1 MSSSISGL
9 HYEENQVGG
18 TFKSSKIEYVWEF
31 ILNGS
36 SPNKIQLIY
45 SKWTDDKKLI
55 KNGIEVY
62 NKKNDDS
69 YLKNF
74 EIDGHIFSVIQL
86 GDKFELRVDNQSF
99 THLYN
104 LEKNKNFFTGDIDP
118 TSKTQIADN
127 KTGDIIS
134 EKNENNF
141 YIFKSKENDGKE
153 KQTLFNFK
161 IKIDEN
167 KANSGLK
174 KFKFGPGIKPSNNKF
189 NKNINNNQNN
199 TNKDLLGFGDILQ
212 VNDTNNSSSNNNNNI
227 NNNDIFGLGIDNND
241 GNKNNQNNN
250 NDIFNFGNNNN
261 EINNNNFLNFDSIE
275 NNNLNENINN
285 KTTNEQLADIF
296 NALSQNNQSKDN
308 NSNDKNTEQDKEN
321 IQNVQNDIPIENKQ
335 EINTNSNN
343 NIFSF
348 ESLINELS
356 SEKKILNFENNF
368 LNEMNINFI
377 INIDNDSKNKY
388 KIIEQKY
395 KNRIYKNINISKI
408 SLIENKD
415 DFIKLCDLIRIEII
429 NKGSSIYVN
438 IDNYDDNNNDWIY
451 VVIIFMTYL
460 IQVNYLEIA
469 NYLRQKINFIKNIS
483 QIVNNCL
490 NDDDFD
496 AIFNN

>member
-212 VNDTNNSSSNNNNNI
+212 VNDANNSSSNNNNI

-241 GNKNNQNNN
+241 GNKNNQSNNN
-250 NDIFNFGNNNN
+250 YIFNFGNNNN

-321 IQNVQNDIPIENKQ
+321 IQNVQNDVPIENKQ
-335 EINTNSNN
+335 EININLNN

-348 ESLINELS
+348 DSPQSKNNQI
-356 SEKKILNFENNF
+356 ENN
-368 LNEMNINFI
+368 E
-377 INIDNDSKNKY
+377 NK
-388 KIIEQKY
+388 
-395 KNRIYKNINISKI
+395 
-408 SLIENKD
+408 ENKD
-415 DFIKLCDLIRIEII
+415 NLELPKPEHKNENIEINFDKLDII
-429 NKGSSIYVN
+429 NNQNNQISNNDVGFS
-438 IDNYDDNNNDWIY
+438 YDFVKQENNNTTNIE
-451 VVIIFMTYL
+451 
-460 IQVNYLEIA
+460 EIKPSSSGFDYEA
-469 NYLRQKINFIKNIS
+469 FNNAKNTQPKTNNDKLDNALKNI
-483 QIVNNCL
+483 
-490 NDDDFD
+490 F
-496 AIFNN
+496 

>member
-153 KQTLFNFK
+153 KKSLFNFK

-212 VNDTNNSSSNNNNNI
+212 INDANNSSSNNNNI

-321 IQNVQNDIPIENKQ
+321 IQNVQNDVPIENKQ
-335 EINTNSNN
+335 EININLNN

-348 ESLINELS
+348 DSPQSKNNQI
-356 SEKKILNFENNF
+356 ENN
-368 LNEMNINFI
+368 E
-377 INIDNDSKNKY
+377 NK
-388 KIIEQKY
+388 
-395 KNRIYKNINISKI
+395 
-408 SLIENKD
+408 ENKD
-415 DFIKLCDLIRIEII
+415 NLELPKPEHKNENIEINFDKLDII
-429 NKGSSIYVN
+429 NNQNNQISNNDVGFS
-438 IDNYDDNNNDWIY
+438 YDFVKQENNNTTNIE
-451 VVIIFMTYL
+451 
-460 IQVNYLEIA
+460 EIKPISTGFDYEA
-469 NYLRQKINFIKNIS
+469 FNNAKNTQPKTNNDKLDNALKNI
-483 QIVNNCL
+483 
-490 NDDDFD
+490 F
-496 AIFNN
+496 

>member
-189 NKNINNNQNN
+189 NQNINNNQNN

-212 VNDTNNSSSNNNNNI
+212 VNDANNSSSNNNNI

-241 GNKNNQNNN
+241 GNKNNQSNN

-321 IQNVQNDIPIENKQ
+321 IQNVQNDVPIENKQ
-335 EINTNSNN
+335 EININLNN

-348 ESLINELS
+348 DSPQSKNNQI
-356 SEKKILNFENNF
+356 ENN
-368 LNEMNINFI
+368 E
-377 INIDNDSKNKY
+377 NK
-388 KIIEQKY
+388 
-395 KNRIYKNINISKI
+395 
-408 SLIENKD
+408 ENKD
-415 DFIKLCDLIRIEII
+415 NLELPKPEHKNENIEINFDKLDII
-429 NKGSSIYVN
+429 NNQNNQISNNDVGFS
-438 IDNYDDNNNDWIY
+438 YDFVKQENNNTTNIE
-451 VVIIFMTYL
+451 
-460 IQVNYLEIA
+460 EIKPSSSGFDYEA
-469 NYLRQKINFIKNIS
+469 FNNAKNTQPKTNNDKLDNALKNI
-483 QIVNNCL
+483 
-490 NDDDFD
+490 F
-496 AIFNN
+496 

>member
-212 VNDTNNSSSNNNNNI
+212 VNDANNSSSNNNNI

-241 GNKNNQNNN
+241 GNKNNQSNN

-261 EINNNNFLNFDSIE
+261 EVNNNNFLNFDSIE

-321 IQNVQNDIPIENKQ
+321 IQNVQNDVPIENKQ
-335 EINTNSNN
+335 EININLNN

-348 ESLINELS
+348 DSPQSKNNQI
-356 SEKKILNFENNF
+356 ENN
-368 LNEMNINFI
+368 E
-377 INIDNDSKNKY
+377 NK
-388 KIIEQKY
+388 
-395 KNRIYKNINISKI
+395 
-408 SLIENKD
+408 ENKD
-415 DFIKLCDLIRIEII
+415 NLELPKPEHKNENIEINFDKLDII
-429 NKGSSIYVN
+429 NNQNNQISNNDVGFS
-438 IDNYDDNNNDWIY
+438 YDFVKQENNNTTNIE
-451 VVIIFMTYL
+451 
-460 IQVNYLEIA
+460 EIKPSSSGFDYEA
-469 NYLRQKINFIKNIS
+469 FNNAKNTQPKTNNDKLDNALKNI
-483 QIVNNCL
+483 
-490 NDDDFD
+490 F
-496 AIFNN
+496 

>member
-212 VNDTNNSSSNNNNNI
+212 VNDANNSSSNNNNNI

-241 GNKNNQNNN
+241 GNKNNQSNN

-321 IQNVQNDIPIENKQ
+321 IQNVQNDVPIENKQ
-335 EINTNSNN
+335 EININLNN

-348 ESLINELS
+348 DSPQSKNNQI
-356 SEKKILNFENNF
+356 ENN
-368 LNEMNINFI
+368 E
-377 INIDNDSKNKY
+377 NK
-388 KIIEQKY
+388 
-395 KNRIYKNINISKI
+395 
-408 SLIENKD
+408 ENKD
-415 DFIKLCDLIRIEII
+415 NLELPKPEHKNENIEINFDKLDII
-429 NKGSSIYVN
+429 NNQNNQISNNDVGFS
-438 IDNYDDNNNDWIY
+438 YDFVKQENNNTTNIE
-451 VVIIFMTYL
+451 
-460 IQVNYLEIA
+460 EIKPSSSGFDYEA
-469 NYLRQKINFIKNIS
+469 FNNAKNTQPKTNNDKLDNALKNI
-483 QIVNNCL
+483 
-490 NDDDFD
+490 F
-496 AIFNN
+496 

>member
-212 VNDTNNSSSNNNNNI
+212 INDANNSSSNNNNI

-261 EINNNNFLNFDSIE
+261 EVNNNNNFLNFDSIE

-285 KTTNEQLADIF
+285 KTTNEQLAVIF

-308 NSNDKNTEQDKEN
+308 NSNDKNTEEDKEN
-321 IQNVQNDIPIENKQ
+321 IQNVQNDVPIENKQ
-335 EINTNSNN
+335 EININLNN

-348 ESLINELS
+348 DSPQSKNNQI
-356 SEKKILNFENNF
+356 ENN
-368 LNEMNINFI
+368 E
-377 INIDNDSKNKY
+377 NK
-388 KIIEQKY
+388 
-395 KNRIYKNINISKI
+395 
-408 SLIENKD
+408 ENKD
-415 DFIKLCDLIRIEII
+415 NLELPKPEHKNENIEINFDKLDII
-429 NKGSSIYVN
+429 NNLNNQI
-438 IDNYDDNNNDWIY
+438 INNNVGFSYDFVKQENNNTTNIE
-451 VVIIFMTYL
+451 
-460 IQVNYLEIA
+460 EIKPISTGFDYEA
-469 NYLRQKINFIKNIS
+469 FNNAKNTQPKTNNDKLDNALKNI
-483 QIVNNCL
+483 
-490 NDDDFD
+490 F
-496 AIFNN
+496 

>member
-212 VNDTNNSSSNNNNNI
+212 VNDANNSSSNNNNNI

-241 GNKNNQNNN
+241 GNKNNQSNN

-261 EINNNNFLNFDSIE
+261 EVNNNNFLNFDSIE
-275 NNNLNENINN
+275 NNNLNKNINN

-321 IQNVQNDIPIENKQ
+321 IQNVQNDVPIENKQ
-335 EINTNSNN
+335 EININLNN

-348 ESLINELS
+348 DSPQSKNNQI
-356 SEKKILNFENNF
+356 ENN
-368 LNEMNINFI
+368 E
-377 INIDNDSKNKY
+377 NK
-388 KIIEQKY
+388 
-395 KNRIYKNINISKI
+395 
-408 SLIENKD
+408 ENKD
-415 DFIKLCDLIRIEII
+415 NLELPKPEHKNENIEINFDKLDII
-429 NKGSSIYVN
+429 NNQNNQISNNDVGFS
-438 IDNYDDNNNDWIY
+438 YDFVKQENNNTTNIE
-451 VVIIFMTYL
+451 
-460 IQVNYLEIA
+460 EIKPISTGFDYEA
-469 NYLRQKINFIKNIS
+469 FNNAKNTQPKTNNDKLDNALKNI
-483 QIVNNCL
+483 
-490 NDDDFD
+490 F
-496 AIFNN
+496 

>member
-212 VNDTNNSSSNNNNNI
+212 VNDTNNSSSNNNNI

-241 GNKNNQNNN
+241 GNKNNQSNN

-261 EINNNNFLNFDSIE
+261 EVNNNNFLNFDSIE

-321 IQNVQNDIPIENKQ
+321 IQNVQNDVPIENKQ
-335 EINTNSNN
+335 EININLNN

-348 ESLINELS
+348 DSPQSKNNQI
-356 SEKKILNFENNF
+356 ENN
-368 LNEMNINFI
+368 E
-377 INIDNDSKNKY
+377 NK
-388 KIIEQKY
+388 
-395 KNRIYKNINISKI
+395 
-408 SLIENKD
+408 ENKD
-415 DFIKLCDLIRIEII
+415 NLELPKPEHKNENIEINFDKLDII
-429 NKGSSIYVN
+429 NNQNNQISNNDVGFS
-438 IDNYDDNNNDWIY
+438 YDFVKQENNNTTNIE
-451 VVIIFMTYL
+451 
-460 IQVNYLEIA
+460 EIKPISTGFDYEA
-469 NYLRQKINFIKNIS
+469 FNNAKNTQPKTNNDKLDNALKNI
-483 QIVNNCL
+483 
-490 NDDDFD
+490 F
-496 AIFNN
+496 

>member
-189 NKNINNNQNN
+189 NKSINNNQNN

-241 GNKNNQNNN
+241 GNKNNQSNN

-296 NALSQNNQSKDN
+296 NALSQNNQRKDN

-321 IQNVQNDIPIENKQ
+321 IQNVQNDVPIENKQ
-335 EINTNSNN
+335 EININLNN

-348 ESLINELS
+348 DSPQSKNNQI
-356 SEKKILNFENNF
+356 ENN
-368 LNEMNINFI
+368 E
-377 INIDNDSKNKY
+377 NK
-388 KIIEQKY
+388 
-395 KNRIYKNINISKI
+395 
-408 SLIENKD
+408 ENKD
-415 DFIKLCDLIRIEII
+415 NLELPKPEHKNENIEINFDKLDII
-429 NKGSSIYVN
+429 NNQNNQISNNDVGFS
-438 IDNYDDNNNDWIY
+438 YDFVKQENNNTTNIE
-451 VVIIFMTYL
+451 
-460 IQVNYLEIA
+460 EIKPISTGFDYEA
-469 NYLRQKINFIKNIS
+469 FNNAKNTQPKTNNDKLDNALKNI
-483 QIVNNCL
+483 
-490 NDDDFD
+490 F
-496 AIFNN
+496 

>member
-153 KQTLFNFK
+153 KHTLFNFK

-189 NKNINNNQNN
+189 NKNINNNENN

-212 VNDTNNSSSNNNNNI
+212 NNDANNSSSNNNNI

-241 GNKNNQNNN
+241 GNKNNQSNN

-261 EINNNNFLNFDSIE
+261 EVNNNNNFLNFDSIE

-321 IQNVQNDIPIENKQ
+321 IQNVQNDVQIENKQ
-335 EINTNSNN
+335 EININLNN

-348 ESLINELS
+348 DSPQSKNNQI
-356 SEKKILNFENNF
+356 ENN
-368 LNEMNINFI
+368 E
-377 INIDNDSKNKY
+377 NK
-388 KIIEQKY
+388 
-395 KNRIYKNINISKI
+395 
-408 SLIENKD
+408 ENKD
-415 DFIKLCDLIRIEII
+415 NLELQKPEHKNENIEINFDKLDII
-429 NKGSSIYVN
+429 NNQNNQISNNDVGFS
-438 IDNYDDNNNDWIY
+438 YDFVKQENNNTTNIE
-451 VVIIFMTYL
+451 
-460 IQVNYLEIA
+460 EIKPISTGFDYEA
-469 NYLRQKINFIKNIS
+469 FNNAKNTQPKTNNDKLDNALKNI
-483 QIVNNCL
+483 
-490 NDDDFD
+490 F
-496 AIFNN
+496 

>member
-141 YIFKSKENDGKE
+141 YIFKSKENDDKE

-212 VNDTNNSSSNNNNNI
+212 VNDANNSSSNNNNNI

-241 GNKNNQNNN
+241 GNKNNQSNN

-308 NSNDKNTEQDKEN
+308 NSNDKTIEQDKEN

-348 ESLINELS
+348 DSPQSKNNQI
-356 SEKKILNFENNF
+356 ENN
-368 LNEMNINFI
+368 E
-377 INIDNDSKNKY
+377 NK
-388 KIIEQKY
+388 
-395 KNRIYKNINISKI
+395 
-408 SLIENKD
+408 ENKD
-415 DFIKLCDLIRIEII
+415 NLELPKPEHKNENIEINFDKLDII
-429 NKGSSIYVN
+429 NNQNNQISNNDVGFS
-438 IDNYDDNNNDWIY
+438 YDFVKQENNNTTNIE
-451 VVIIFMTYL
+451 
-460 IQVNYLEIA
+460 EIKPISTGFDYEA
-469 NYLRQKINFIKNIS
+469 FNNAKNTQPKTNNDKLDNALKNI
-483 QIVNNCL
+483 
-490 NDDDFD
+490 F
-496 AIFNN
+496 

>member
-212 VNDTNNSSSNNNNNI
+212 INDANNSSSNNNNNI

-241 GNKNNQNNN
+241 GNKNNQSNN
-250 NDIFNFGNNNN
+250 NDIFIFGNNNN

-335 EINTNSNN
+335 EININLNN

-348 ESLINELS
+348 DSPQSKNNQI
-356 SEKKILNFENNF
+356 ENN
-368 LNEMNINFI
+368 E
-377 INIDNDSKNKY
+377 NK
-388 KIIEQKY
+388 
-395 KNRIYKNINISKI
+395 
-408 SLIENKD
+408 ENKD
-415 DFIKLCDLIRIEII
+415 NLELPKPEHKNENIEINFDKLDII
-429 NKGSSIYVN
+429 NNQNNQISNNDVGFS
-438 IDNYDDNNNDWIY
+438 YDFVKQENNNTTNIE
-451 VVIIFMTYL
+451 
-460 IQVNYLEIA
+460 EIKPISTGFDYEA
-469 NYLRQKINFIKNIS
+469 FNNAKNTQPKTNNDKLDNALKNI
-483 QIVNNCL
+483 
-490 NDDDFD
+490 F
-496 AIFNN
+496 

>member
-189 NKNINNNQNN
+189 NKNINNKQNN

-212 VNDTNNSSSNNNNNI
+212 INDANNSSSNNNNI

-241 GNKNNQNNN
+241 GNKNNQSNN

-321 IQNVQNDIPIENKQ
+321 IQNVQNDVPIENKQ
-335 EINTNSNN
+335 EININLNN
-343 NIFSF
+343 NMFSF
-348 ESLINELS
+348 DSQKNKNNQI
-356 SEKKILNFENNF
+356 ENN
-368 LNEMNINFI
+368 E
-377 INIDNDSKNKY
+377 NK
-388 KIIEQKY
+388 
-395 KNRIYKNINISKI
+395 
-408 SLIENKD
+408 ENKD
-415 DFIKLCDLIRIEII
+415 NLELPKPEHKNENIEINFDKLDII
-429 NKGSSIYVN
+429 NNQNNQISNNDVGFS
-438 IDNYDDNNNDWIY
+438 YDFVKQENNNTTNIE
-451 VVIIFMTYL
+451 
-460 IQVNYLEIA
+460 EIKPISTGFDYEA
-469 NYLRQKINFIKNIS
+469 FNNAKNTQPKTNNDKLDNALKNI
-483 QIVNNCL
+483 
-490 NDDDFD
+490 F
-496 AIFNN
+496 

>member
-141 YIFKSKENDGKE
+141 YIFKSYENDGKE

-212 VNDTNNSSSNNNNNI
+212 VNDANNSSSNNNNNI

-261 EINNNNFLNFDSIE
+261 EVNNNNFLNFDSIE

-308 NSNDKNTEQDKEN
+308 NFNDKNTEQDKEN
-321 IQNVQNDIPIENKQ
+321 IQNVQNDVPIENKQ
-335 EINTNSNN
+335 EININLNN

-348 ESLINELS
+348 DSPQSKNNQI
-356 SEKKILNFENNF
+356 ENN
-368 LNEMNINFI
+368 E
-377 INIDNDSKNKY
+377 NK
-388 KIIEQKY
+388 
-395 KNRIYKNINISKI
+395 
-408 SLIENKD
+408 ENKD
-415 DFIKLCDLIRIEII
+415 NLELPKPEHKNENIEINFDKLDII
-429 NKGSSIYVN
+429 NNQNNQISNNDVGFS
-438 IDNYDDNNNDWIY
+438 YDFVKQENNNTTNIE
-451 VVIIFMTYL
+451 
-460 IQVNYLEIA
+460 EIKPISTGFDYEA
-469 NYLRQKINFIKNIS
+469 FNNAKNTQPKTNNDKLDNALKNI
-483 QIVNNCL
+483 
-490 NDDDFD
+490 F
-496 AIFNN
+496 

>member
-212 VNDTNNSSSNNNNNI
+212 VNDANNSSSNNNNNI

-241 GNKNNQNNN
+241 GNKNNQSNN

-321 IQNVQNDIPIENKQ
+321 IQNVQNDVPIENKQ
-335 EINTNSNN
+335 EININLNN

-348 ESLINELS
+348 DSPQSKNNQI
-356 SEKKILNFENNF
+356 ENN
-368 LNEMNINFI
+368 E
-377 INIDNDSKNKY
+377 NK
-388 KIIEQKY
+388 
-395 KNRIYKNINISKI
+395 
-408 SLIENKD
+408 ENKD
-415 DFIKLCDLIRIEII
+415 NLELPKPEHKNENLEINFDKLDII
-429 NKGSSIYVN
+429 NNQNNQISNNDVGFS
-438 IDNYDDNNNDWIY
+438 YDFVKQENNNTTNIE
-451 VVIIFMTYL
+451 
-460 IQVNYLEIA
+460 EIKPISTGFDYEA
-469 NYLRQKINFIKNIS
+469 FNNAKNTQPKTNNDKLDNALKNI
-483 QIVNNCL
+483 
-490 NDDDFD
+490 F
-496 AIFNN
+496 

>member
-212 VNDTNNSSSNNNNNI
+212 VNDANNSSSNNNNNI

-321 IQNVQNDIPIENKQ
+321 IQNVQNDVPIENKQ
-335 EINTNSNN
+335 EININLNN

-348 ESLINELS
+348 DSPQSKNNQI
-356 SEKKILNFENNF
+356 ENN
-368 LNEMNINFI
+368 E
-377 INIDNDSKNKY
+377 NK
-388 KIIEQKY
+388 
-395 KNRIYKNINISKI
+395 
-408 SLIENKD
+408 ENKD
-415 DFIKLCDLIRIEII
+415 NLELPKPEHKNENIEINFDKLDII
-429 NKGSSIYVN
+429 NNQNNQISNNDVGFS
-438 IDNYDDNNNDWIY
+438 YDFVKQENNNTTNIE
-451 VVIIFMTYL
+451 
-460 IQVNYLEIA
+460 EIKPISTGFDYEA
-469 NYLRQKINFIKNIS
+469 FNNAKNTQPKTNNDKLDNALKNI
-483 QIVNNCL
+483 
-490 NDDDFD
+490 F
-496 AIFNN
+496 

>member
-153 KQTLFNFK
+153 KHTLFNFK

-212 VNDTNNSSSNNNNNI
+212 VNDANNSSSNNNNNI

-241 GNKNNQNNN
+241 GNKNNQSNN

-261 EINNNNFLNFDSIE
+261 EVNNNNFLNFDSIE

-321 IQNVQNDIPIENKQ
+321 IQNVQNDVPIENKQ
-335 EINTNSNN
+335 EININLNN

-348 ESLINELS
+348 DSPQSKNNQI
-356 SEKKILNFENNF
+356 ENN
-368 LNEMNINFI
+368 E
-377 INIDNDSKNKY
+377 NK
-388 KIIEQKY
+388 
-395 KNRIYKNINISKI
+395 
-408 SLIENKD
+408 ENKD
-415 DFIKLCDLIRIEII
+415 NLELPKPEHKNENIEINFDKLDII
-429 NKGSSIYVN
+429 NNQNNQISNNDVGFS
-438 IDNYDDNNNDWIY
+438 YDFVKQENNNTTNIE
-451 VVIIFMTYL
+451 
-460 IQVNYLEIA
+460 EIKPISTGFDYEA
-469 NYLRQKINFIKNIS
+469 FNNAKNTQPKTNNDKLDNALKNI
-483 QIVNNCL
+483 
-490 NDDDFD
+490 F
-496 AIFNN
+496 

>member
-9 HYEENQVGG
+9 HYEENQIGG
-18 TFKSSKIEYVWEF
+18 TFKSSTIEYIWEF

-45 SKWTDDKKLI
+45 SKWTDNKKLI

-69 YLKNF
+69 FLKNF

-104 LEKNKNFFTGDIDP
+104 LEKNKNFFTGDADP

-127 KTGDIIS
+127 NTGDIIS

-141 YIFKSKENDGKE
+141 YIYKSKENDNKE
-153 KQTLFNFK
+153 KKALFNFK

-189 NKNINNNQNN
+189 NNINNKGNN

-212 VNDTNNSSSNNNNNI
+212 INDTNNSSSNNNNNI
-227 NNNDIFGLGIDNND
+227 NNNDIFGLGIIGNNDNN
-241 GNKNNQNNN
+241 NKQNNN

-261 EINNNNFLNFDSIE
+261 EINNNEINNNNNFLNFDLNE
-275 NNNLNENINN
+275 NNNSKLNTNN

-296 NALSQNNQSKDN
+296 NALSQNNQNNDN
-308 NSNDKNTEQDKEN
+308 NINEQNINKDKEN
-321 IQNVQNDIPIENKQ
+321 IQNAQNDIQVKNKQ
-335 EINTNSNN
+335 EINANSKN

-348 ESLINELS
+348 ESPPDNNNRSNFFNSTTNEENKNNLES
-356 SEKKILNFENNF
+356 PKQEKKNENEEVN
-368 LNEMNINFI
+368 LPKLDI
-377 INIDNDSKNKY
+377 INNQNN
-388 KIIEQKY
+388 Q
-395 KNRIYKNINISKI
+395 
-408 SLIENKD
+408 
-415 DFIKLCDLIRIEII
+415 
-429 NKGSSIYVN
+429 
-438 IDNYDDNNNDWIY
+438 DNNNDIGFSFDF
-451 VVIIFMTYL
+451 VKQENNNPSNIE
-460 IQVNYLEIA
+460 EI
-469 NYLRQKINFIKNIS
+469 KPS
-483 QIVNNCL
+483 SSTG
-490 NDDDFD
+490 FD
-496 AIFNN
+496 YEAFNNAKNTQPKTNNDKLDNALKNLF

>member
-174 KFKFGPGIKPSNNKF
+174 KFKFGPGIKPSNNKI
-189 NKNINNNQNN
+189 NNNINNNQNN

-212 VNDTNNSSSNNNNNI
+212 VNDTNNSSSNNNNI

-241 GNKNNQNNN
+241 GNKNNQSNN

-321 IQNVQNDIPIENKQ
+321 IQNVQNDVPIENKQ
-335 EINTNSNN
+335 EININLNN

-348 ESLINELS
+348 DSPQSKNNQI
-356 SEKKILNFENNF
+356 ENN
-368 LNEMNINFI
+368 E
-377 INIDNDSKNKY
+377 NK
-388 KIIEQKY
+388 
-395 KNRIYKNINISKI
+395 
-408 SLIENKD
+408 ENKD
-415 DFIKLCDLIRIEII
+415 NLELPKPEHKNENIEINFDKLDII
-429 NKGSSIYVN
+429 NNQNNQISNNDVGFS
-438 IDNYDDNNNDWIY
+438 YDFVKQENNNTTNIE
-451 VVIIFMTYL
+451 
-460 IQVNYLEIA
+460 EIKPISTGFDYEA
-469 NYLRQKINFIKNIS
+469 FNNAKNTQPKTNNDKLDNALKNI
-483 QIVNNCL
+483 
-490 NDDDFD
+490 F
-496 AIFNN
+496 

>member
-212 VNDTNNSSSNNNNNI
+212 VNDANNSSSNNNNI
-227 NNNDIFGLGIDNND
+227 NNNDIFGLEIDNNND
-241 GNKNNQNNN
+241 NKNNQNNN

-261 EINNNNFLNFDSIE
+261 EVNNNNFLNFDSIE

-308 NSNDKNTEQDKEN
+308 NFNDKNTEQDKEN
-321 IQNVQNDIPIENKQ
+321 IQNVQNDVPIENKQ
-335 EINTNSNN
+335 EININLNN

-348 ESLINELS
+348 DSPQSKNNQI
-356 SEKKILNFENNF
+356 ENN
-368 LNEMNINFI
+368 E
-377 INIDNDSKNKY
+377 NK
-388 KIIEQKY
+388 
-395 KNRIYKNINISKI
+395 
-408 SLIENKD
+408 ENKD
-415 DFIKLCDLIRIEII
+415 NLELPKPEHKNENIEINFDKLDII
-429 NKGSSIYVN
+429 NNQNNQISNNDVGFS
-438 IDNYDDNNNDWIY
+438 YDFVKQENNNTTNIE
-451 VVIIFMTYL
+451 
-460 IQVNYLEIA
+460 EIKPISTGFDYEA
-469 NYLRQKINFIKNIS
+469 FNNAKNTQPKTNNDKLDNALKNI
-483 QIVNNCL
+483 
-490 NDDDFD
+490 F
-496 AIFNN
+496 

>member
-212 VNDTNNSSSNNNNNI
+212 VNDANNSSSNNNNNI
-227 NNNDIFGLGIDNND
+227 NNNVIFGLGIDNND
-241 GNKNNQNNN
+241 GNKNNQSNN

-261 EINNNNFLNFDSIE
+261 EVNNNNFLNFDSIE

-321 IQNVQNDIPIENKQ
+321 IQNVQNDVPIENKQ
-335 EINTNSNN
+335 EININLNN

-348 ESLINELS
+348 DSPQSKNNQI
-356 SEKKILNFENNF
+356 ENN
-368 LNEMNINFI
+368 E
-377 INIDNDSKNKY
+377 NK
-388 KIIEQKY
+388 
-395 KNRIYKNINISKI
+395 
-408 SLIENKD
+408 ENKD
-415 DFIKLCDLIRIEII
+415 NLELPKPEHKNENIEINFDKLDI
-429 NKGSSIYVN
+429 
-438 IDNYDDNNNDWIY
+438 IDNQNNQIINNDVGFSYDFVKQENNNSIN
-451 VVIIFMTYL
+451 IE
-460 IQVNYLEIA
+460 EIKPSSSGFDYEA
-469 NYLRQKINFIKNIS
+469 FNNAKNTQPKTNNDKLDNALKNI
-483 QIVNNCL
+483 
-490 NDDDFD
+490 F
-496 AIFNN
+496 

>member
-212 VNDTNNSSSNNNNNI
+212 INDANNSSSNNNNNI
-227 NNNDIFGLGIDNND
+227 NNNDIFGLGIDNNND
-241 GNKNNQNNN
+241 NKNNQNNN

-261 EINNNNFLNFDSIE
+261 EVNNNNFLNFDSIE

-321 IQNVQNDIPIENKQ
+321 IQNVQNDVPIENKQ
-335 EINTNSNN
+335 EININLNN

-348 ESLINELS
+348 DSPQSKNNQI
-356 SEKKILNFENNF
+356 ENN
-368 LNEMNINFI
+368 E
-377 INIDNDSKNKY
+377 NK
-388 KIIEQKY
+388 
-395 KNRIYKNINISKI
+395 
-408 SLIENKD
+408 ENKD
-415 DFIKLCDLIRIEII
+415 NLELPKPEHKNENIEINFDKSDII
-429 NKGSSIYVN
+429 NNQNNQISNNDVGFS
-438 IDNYDDNNNDWIY
+438 YDFVKQENNNTTNIE
-451 VVIIFMTYL
+451 
-460 IQVNYLEIA
+460 EIKPISTGFDYEA
-469 NYLRQKINFIKNIS
+469 FNNAKNTQPKTNNDKLDNALKNI
-483 QIVNNCL
+483 
-490 NDDDFD
+490 F
-496 AIFNN
+496 

>member
-86 GDKFELRVDNQSF
+86 GDKFELRIDNQSF

-174 KFKFGPGIKPSNNKF
+174 KFKFGPGSKPSNNKF

-212 VNDTNNSSSNNNNNI
+212 INDVNNSSSNNNNNI

-321 IQNVQNDIPIENKQ
+321 IQNVQNDVPIENKQ
-335 EINTNSNN
+335 EININLNN

-348 ESLINELS
+348 DSPQSKNNQI
-356 SEKKILNFENNF
+356 ENN
-368 LNEMNINFI
+368 E
-377 INIDNDSKNKY
+377 NK
-388 KIIEQKY
+388 
-395 KNRIYKNINISKI
+395 
-408 SLIENKD
+408 ENKD
-415 DFIKLCDLIRIEII
+415 NLELPKPVHKNENIEINFDKLDII
-429 NKGSSIYVN
+429 NNQNNQISNNDVGFS
-438 IDNYDDNNNDWIY
+438 YDFVKQENNNTTNIE
-451 VVIIFMTYL
+451 
-460 IQVNYLEIA
+460 EIKPISTGFDYEA
-469 NYLRQKINFIKNIS
+469 FNNAKNTQPKTNNDKLDNALKNI
-483 QIVNNCL
+483 
-490 NDDDFD
+490 F
-496 AIFNN
+496 

>member
-212 VNDTNNSSSNNNNNI
+212 VNDANNSSSNNNNNI

-241 GNKNNQNNN
+241 GNKNNQSNN

-261 EINNNNFLNFDSIE
+261 EVNNNNFLNFDSIE

-321 IQNVQNDIPIENKQ
+321 IQNVQNDVPIENKQ
-335 EINTNSNN
+335 EININLNN

-348 ESLINELS
+348 DSPQSKNNQI
-356 SEKKILNFENNF
+356 ENN
-368 LNEMNINFI
+368 E
-377 INIDNDSKNKY
+377 NK
-388 KIIEQKY
+388 
-395 KNRIYKNINISKI
+395 
-408 SLIENKD
+408 ENKD
-415 DFIKLCDLIRIEII
+415 NLELPKPEHKNENIEINFDKLDII
-429 NKGSSIYVN
+429 NNQNNQISNNDVGFS
-438 IDNYDDNNNDWIY
+438 YDFVKQENNNTTNIE
-451 VVIIFMTYL
+451 
-460 IQVNYLEIA
+460 EIKPISTGFDYEA
-469 NYLRQKINFIKNIS
+469 FNNAKNTQPKTNNDKLDNALKNI
-483 QIVNNCL
+483 
-490 NDDDFD
+490 F
-496 AIFNN
+496 

>member
-212 VNDTNNSSSNNNNNI
+212 VNDANNSSSNNNNNI

-241 GNKNNQNNN
+241 GNKNNQSNN

-261 EINNNNFLNFDSIE
+261 EVNNNNNFLNFDSIE

-321 IQNVQNDIPIENKQ
+321 IQNVQNDVPIENKQ
-335 EINTNSNN
+335 EININLNN

-348 ESLINELS
+348 DSPQSKNNQI
-356 SEKKILNFENNF
+356 ENN
-368 LNEMNINFI
+368 E
-377 INIDNDSKNKY
+377 NK
-388 KIIEQKY
+388 
-395 KNRIYKNINISKI
+395 
-408 SLIENKD
+408 ENKD
-415 DFIKLCDLIRIEII
+415 NLELPKPEHKNENIEINFDKLDII
-429 NKGSSIYVN
+429 NNQNNQISNNDVGFS
-438 IDNYDDNNNDWIY
+438 YDFVKQENNNSIN
-451 VVIIFMTYL
+451 IE
-460 IQVNYLEIA
+460 EIKPSSSGFDYEA
-469 NYLRQKINFIKNIS
+469 FNNAKNTQPKTNNDKLDNALKNI
-483 QIVNNCL
+483 
-490 NDDDFD
+490 F
-496 AIFNN
+496 

>member
-104 LEKNKNFFTGDIDP
+104 LEKNKNYFTGDVDP

-212 VNDTNNSSSNNNNNI
+212 VNDANNSSSNNNNNI

-241 GNKNNQNNN
+241 GNKNNQSNNN
-250 NDIFNFGNNNN
+250 YIFNFGNNNN
-261 EINNNNFLNFDSIE
+261 EVNNNNFLNFDSIE

-321 IQNVQNDIPIENKQ
+321 IQNVQNDVPIENKQ
-335 EINTNSNN
+335 EININLNN

-348 ESLINELS
+348 DSPQSKNNQI
-356 SEKKILNFENNF
+356 ENN
-368 LNEMNINFI
+368 E
-377 INIDNDSKNKY
+377 NK
-388 KIIEQKY
+388 
-395 KNRIYKNINISKI
+395 
-408 SLIENKD
+408 ENKD
-415 DFIKLCDLIRIEII
+415 NLELPKPEHKNENLEINFDKLDIIDNQNNQII
-429 NKGSSIYVN
+429 NNDVGFS
-438 IDNYDDNNNDWIY
+438 YDFVKQENNNSIN
-451 VVIIFMTYL
+451 IE
-460 IQVNYLEIA
+460 EIKPSSSGFDYEA
-469 NYLRQKINFIKNIS
+469 FNNAKNTQPKTNNDKLDNALKNI
-483 QIVNNCL
+483 
-490 NDDDFD
+490 F
-496 AIFNN
+496 

>member
-212 VNDTNNSSSNNNNNI
+212 VNDANNSSSNNNNNI

-241 GNKNNQNNN
+241 GNKNNQSNN

-261 EINNNNFLNFDSIE
+261 EVNNNNFLNFDSIE
-275 NNNLNENINN
+275 NNNLNKNINN

-308 NSNDKNTEQDKEN
+308 NFNDKNTEQDKEN
-321 IQNVQNDIPIENKQ
+321 IQNVQNDVPIENKQ
-335 EINTNSNN
+335 EININLNN

-348 ESLINELS
+348 DSPQ
-356 SEKKILNFENNF
+356 
-368 LNEMNINFI
+368 
-377 INIDNDSKNKY
+377 SKNNQ
-388 KIIEQKY
+388 IEYNENK
-395 KNRIYKNINISKI
+395 
-408 SLIENKD
+408 ENKD
-415 DFIKLCDLIRIEII
+415 NLELPKPEHKNENLEINFDKLDII
-429 NKGSSIYVN
+429 NNQNNQISNNDVGFS
-438 IDNYDDNNNDWIY
+438 YDFVKQENNNTTNIE
-451 VVIIFMTYL
+451 
-460 IQVNYLEIA
+460 EIKPISTGFDYEA
-469 NYLRQKINFIKNIS
+469 FNNAKNTQPKTNNDKLDNALKNI
-483 QIVNNCL
+483 
-490 NDDDFD
+490 F
-496 AIFNN
+496 

>member
-86 GDKFELRVDNQSF
+86 GDKFELRIDNQSF

-212 VNDTNNSSSNNNNNI
+212 INDVNNSSSNNNNNI

-321 IQNVQNDIPIENKQ
+321 IQNVQNDVPIENKQ
-335 EINTNSNN
+335 EININLNN

-348 ESLINELS
+348 DSPQSKNNQI
-356 SEKKILNFENNF
+356 ENN
-368 LNEMNINFI
+368 E
-377 INIDNDSKNKY
+377 NK
-388 KIIEQKY
+388 
-395 KNRIYKNINISKI
+395 
-408 SLIENKD
+408 ENKD
-415 DFIKLCDLIRIEII
+415 NLELPKPVHKNENIEINFDKLDII
-429 NKGSSIYVN
+429 NNQNNQISNNDVGFS
-438 IDNYDDNNNDWIY
+438 YDFVKQENNNTTNIE
-451 VVIIFMTYL
+451 
-460 IQVNYLEIA
+460 EIKPISTGFDYEA
-469 NYLRQKINFIKNIS
+469 FNNAKNTQPKTNNDKLDNALKNI
-483 QIVNNCL
+483 
-490 NDDDFD
+490 F
-496 AIFNN
+496 

>member
-189 NKNINNNQNN
+189 NKNINNNENN

-212 VNDTNNSSSNNNNNI
+212 NNDANNSSSNNNNI
-227 NNNDIFGLGIDNND
+227 NNNDIFGLGIIGNNDNN
-241 GNKNNQNNN
+241 NMQNNN
-250 NDIFNFGNNNN
+250 NNDLFNFGKNNN
-261 EINNNNFLNFDSIE
+261 EVNNNDFLNFDSNE
-275 NNNLNENINN
+275 NNNSKENTNY

-296 NALSQNNQSKDN
+296 NALSQNNQN
-308 NSNDKNTEQDKEN
+308 NDININEQNIKQDKEN
-321 IQNVQNDIPIENKQ
+321 AQNIQNDIQVENKQ

-348 ESLINELS
+348 ESPPDNNNQSNLLNP
-356 SEKKILNFENNF
+356 SE
-368 LNEMNINFI
+368 
-377 INIDNDSKNKY
+377 NK
-388 KIIEQKY
+388 
-395 KNRIYKNINISKI
+395 
-408 SLIENKD
+408 ENKD
-415 DFIKLCDLIRIEII
+415 NHEIKQPEQKNENELNFPKLDII
-429 NKGSSIYVN
+429 NN
-438 IDNYDDNNNDWIY
+438 QNNQNNNND
-451 VVIIFMTYL
+451 VGFTFDFVK
-460 IQVNYLEIA
+460 QENNNSVNIEELKPSSTGFDYEAFNNAKNTQPKTNNDKLDNA
-469 NYLRQKINFIKNIS
+469 LKNI
-483 QIVNNCL
+483 
-490 NDDDFD
+490 F
-496 AIFNN
+496 

>member
-241 GNKNNQNNN
+241 GNKNNQSNN

-321 IQNVQNDIPIENKQ
+321 IQNVQNDVPIENKQ
-335 EINTNSNN
+335 EININLNN

-348 ESLINELS
+348 DSPQSKNNQI
-356 SEKKILNFENNF
+356 ENN
-368 LNEMNINFI
+368 E
-377 INIDNDSKNKY
+377 NK
-388 KIIEQKY
+388 
-395 KNRIYKNINISKI
+395 
-408 SLIENKD
+408 ENKD
-415 DFIKLCDLIRIEII
+415 NLELPKPEHKNENIEINFDKLDII
-429 NKGSSIYVN
+429 NNQNNQISNNDVGFS
-438 IDNYDDNNNDWIY
+438 YDFVKQENNNTTNIE
-451 VVIIFMTYL
+451 
-460 IQVNYLEIA
+460 EIKPISTGFDYEA
-469 NYLRQKINFIKNIS
+469 FNNAKNTQPKTNNDKLDNALKNI
-483 QIVNNCL
+483 
-490 NDDDFD
+490 F
-496 AIFNN
+496 

>member
-153 KQTLFNFK
+153 KHTLFNFK

-261 EINNNNFLNFDSIE
+261 EVNNNNFLNFDSIE
-275 NNNLNENINN
+275 SNNLNKNINN

-321 IQNVQNDIPIENKQ
+321 IQNVQNDVPIENKQ
-335 EINTNSNN
+335 EININLNN

-348 ESLINELS
+348 DSPQSKNNQI
-356 SEKKILNFENNF
+356 ENN
-368 LNEMNINFI
+368 E
-377 INIDNDSKNKY
+377 NK
-388 KIIEQKY
+388 
-395 KNRIYKNINISKI
+395 
-408 SLIENKD
+408 ENKD
-415 DFIKLCDLIRIEII
+415 NLELPKPEHKNENIEINFDKLDII
-429 NKGSSIYVN
+429 NNQNNQISNNDVGFS
-438 IDNYDDNNNDWIY
+438 YDFVKQENNNTTNIE
-451 VVIIFMTYL
+451 
-460 IQVNYLEIA
+460 EIKPISTGFDYEA
-469 NYLRQKINFIKNIS
+469 FNNAKNTQPKTNNDKLDNALKNI
-483 QIVNNCL
+483 
-490 NDDDFD
+490 F
-496 AIFNN
+496 

>member
-212 VNDTNNSSSNNNNNI
+212 VNDANNSSSNNNNNI

-241 GNKNNQNNN
+241 GNKNNQSNN

-261 EINNNNFLNFDSIE
+261 EVNNNNFLNFDSIE

-321 IQNVQNDIPIENKQ
+321 IQNVQNDVPIENKQ
-335 EINTNSNN
+335 EININLNN

-348 ESLINELS
+348 DSPQSKNNQI
-356 SEKKILNFENNF
+356 ENN
-368 LNEMNINFI
+368 E
-377 INIDNDSKNKY
+377 NK
-388 KIIEQKY
+388 
-395 KNRIYKNINISKI
+395 
-408 SLIENKD
+408 ENKD
-415 DFIKLCDLIRIEII
+415 NLELPKQEHKNENIEINFDKLDII
-429 NKGSSIYVN
+429 NNQNNQISNNDVGFS
-438 IDNYDDNNNDWIY
+438 YDFVKQENNNTTNIE
-451 VVIIFMTYL
+451 
-460 IQVNYLEIA
+460 EIKPISTGFDYEA
-469 NYLRQKINFIKNIS
+469 FNNAKNTQPKTNNDKLDNALKNI
-483 QIVNNCL
+483 
-490 NDDDFD
+490 F
-496 AIFNN
+496 

>member
-153 KQTLFNFK
+153 KHTLFNFK

-212 VNDTNNSSSNNNNNI
+212 VNDANNSSSNNNNNI

-261 EINNNNFLNFDSIE
+261 EVNNNNFLNFDSIE

-321 IQNVQNDIPIENKQ
+321 IQNVQNDVPIENKQ
-335 EINTNSNN
+335 EININLNN

-348 ESLINELS
+348 DSPQSKNNQI
-356 SEKKILNFENNF
+356 ENN
-368 LNEMNINFI
+368 E
-377 INIDNDSKNKY
+377 NK
-388 KIIEQKY
+388 
-395 KNRIYKNINISKI
+395 
-408 SLIENKD
+408 ENKD
-415 DFIKLCDLIRIEII
+415 NLELPKPEHKNENIEINFDKLDII
-429 NKGSSIYVN
+429 NNQNNQISNNDVGFS
-438 IDNYDDNNNDWIY
+438 YDFVKQENNNTTNIE
-451 VVIIFMTYL
+451 
-460 IQVNYLEIA
+460 EIKPISTGFDYEA
-469 NYLRQKINFIKNIS
+469 FNNAKNTQPKTNNDKLDNALKNI
-483 QIVNNCL
+483 
-490 NDDDFD
+490 F
-496 AIFNN
+496 

>member
-153 KQTLFNFK
+153 KHTLFNFK

-212 VNDTNNSSSNNNNNI
+212 IDDANNSSSNNNNI

-241 GNKNNQNNN
+241 GNKNNQSNN

-321 IQNVQNDIPIENKQ
+321 IQNVQNDVPIENKQ
-335 EINTNSNN
+335 EININLNN

-348 ESLINELS
+348 DSPQSKNNQI
-356 SEKKILNFENNF
+356 ENN
-368 LNEMNINFI
+368 E
-377 INIDNDSKNKY
+377 NK
-388 KIIEQKY
+388 
-395 KNRIYKNINISKI
+395 
-408 SLIENKD
+408 ENKD
-415 DFIKLCDLIRIEII
+415 NLELPKPEHKNENIEINFDKLDII
-429 NKGSSIYVN
+429 NNQNNQISNNDVGFS
-438 IDNYDDNNNDWIY
+438 YDFVKQENNNTTNIE
-451 VVIIFMTYL
+451 
-460 IQVNYLEIA
+460 EIKPISTGFDYEA
-469 NYLRQKINFIKNIS
+469 FNNAKNTQPKTNNDKLDNALKNI
-483 QIVNNCL
+483 
-490 NDDDFD
+490 F
-496 AIFNN
+496 

>member
-212 VNDTNNSSSNNNNNI
+212 VNDANNSSSNNNNI

-241 GNKNNQNNN
+241 GNKNNQSNN

-261 EINNNNFLNFDSIE
+261 EVNNNNFLNFDSIE

-308 NSNDKNTEQDKEN
+308 NFNDKNTEQDKEN
-321 IQNVQNDIPIENKQ
+321 IQNVQNDVPIENKQ
-335 EINTNSNN
+335 EININLNN

-348 ESLINELS
+348 DSPQSKNNQI
-356 SEKKILNFENNF
+356 ENN
-368 LNEMNINFI
+368 E
-377 INIDNDSKNKY
+377 NK
-388 KIIEQKY
+388 
-395 KNRIYKNINISKI
+395 
-408 SLIENKD
+408 ENKD
-415 DFIKLCDLIRIEII
+415 NLELPKPEHKNENIEINFDKLDII
-429 NKGSSIYVN
+429 NNQNNQISNNDVGFS
-438 IDNYDDNNNDWIY
+438 YDFVKQENNNTTNIE
-451 VVIIFMTYL
+451 
-460 IQVNYLEIA
+460 EIKPSSSGFDYEA
-469 NYLRQKINFIKNIS
+469 FNNAKNTQPKTNNDKLDNALKNI
-483 QIVNNCL
+483 
-490 NDDDFD
+490 F
-496 AIFNN
+496 

>member
-321 IQNVQNDIPIENKQ
+321 IQNVQNDVPIENKQ

-348 ESLINELS
+348 EYPQSKNNQI
-356 SEKKILNFENNF
+356 ENN
-368 LNEMNINFI
+368 E
-377 INIDNDSKNKY
+377 NK
-388 KIIEQKY
+388 
-395 KNRIYKNINISKI
+395 
-408 SLIENKD
+408 ENKD
-415 DFIKLCDLIRIEII
+415 NLELPKPEHKNENIEINFDKLDII
-429 NKGSSIYVN
+429 NNQNNQISNNDVGFS
-438 IDNYDDNNNDWIY
+438 YDFVKQENNNSIN
-451 VVIIFMTYL
+451 IE
-460 IQVNYLEIA
+460 EIKPSSSGFDYEA
-469 NYLRQKINFIKNIS
+469 FNNAKNTQPKTNNDKLDNALKNI
-483 QIVNNCL
+483 
-490 NDDDFD
+490 F
-496 AIFNN
+496 

>member
-212 VNDTNNSSSNNNNNI
+212 VNDANNSSSNNNNI

-241 GNKNNQNNN
+241 GNKNNQSNN

-261 EINNNNFLNFDSIE
+261 EVNNNNFLNFDSIE

-321 IQNVQNDIPIENKQ
+321 IQNVQNDVPIENKQ
-335 EINTNSNN
+335 EININLNN

-348 ESLINELS
+348 DSPQSKNNQI
-356 SEKKILNFENNF
+356 ENN
-368 LNEMNINFI
+368 E
-377 INIDNDSKNKY
+377 NK
-388 KIIEQKY
+388 
-395 KNRIYKNINISKI
+395 
-408 SLIENKD
+408 ENKD
-415 DFIKLCDLIRIEII
+415 NLELPKPEHKNENIEINFDKLDII
-429 NKGSSIYVN
+429 NNQNNQISNNDVGFS
-438 IDNYDDNNNDWIY
+438 YDFVKQENNNTTNIE
-451 VVIIFMTYL
+451 
-460 IQVNYLEIA
+460 EIKPISTGFDYEA
-469 NYLRQKINFIKNIS
+469 FNNAKNTQPKTNNDKLDNALKNI
-483 QIVNNCL
+483 
-490 NDDDFD
+490 F
-496 AIFNN
+496 